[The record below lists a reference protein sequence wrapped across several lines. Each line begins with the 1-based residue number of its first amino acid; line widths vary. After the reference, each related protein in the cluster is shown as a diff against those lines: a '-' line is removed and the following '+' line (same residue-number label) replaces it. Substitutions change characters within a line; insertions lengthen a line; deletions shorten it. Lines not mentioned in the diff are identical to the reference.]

1 MRSTPLLRLLAALA
15 TFVLLAAACG
25 GSDSDDE
32 ETTDPDATEE
42 VEATDEDT
50 ADEAEAADEDAD
62 ADAGDSGDRVS
73 TYIGQPESLTPINN
87 TESEGSAVIA
97 ALFDTLIDYD
107 PATNEPVMTN
117 AESITTDDNQNYVV
131 TLKDG
136 YTFHDGTPV
145 TAQSYVDTWNY
156 AAYAPNA
163 QSTAGFFAPIE
174 GYADLQCGTTT
185 QTNDDGED
193 EEVADCEGSPPAAE
207 TLSGLTVDSDS
218 QFTITLSAPEPFF
231 LTRLGYNAYAPLP
244 QAFFDDPDGFDRAPI
259 GNGPFMMNGEWED
272 DVQILTD
279 AYPDYAGDNPAQ
291 ISGVEF
297 AIFADINTAVTSL
310 IAGEIDIHDAVPP
323 EQWANVTGQLS
334 NFDQSASSSI
344 NYIGFPTYAAPFDNP
359 DLRAA
364 LSMAIDREAITTGIF
379 EGQRQPAFNI
389 LAPVIPGY
397 EDTVCDEWTY
407 NPELAA
413 ERFEAAGGLD
423 AIGDSIEVWFNEG
436 GGHETWMD
444 AVITNWEQNLGIPA
458 DSVTFQ
464 QLPFAEYLEL
474 ADGAQFSGPFRL
486 GWGMDYPHPQNYLQ
500 ILLEL
505 TAEEGG
511 NNATYWTD
519 DDYSSKIAEALAVP
533 DVEASI
539 PVWQEA
545 NAIACAATP
554 AAPMFYGQNSFAW
567 NDGVSGVA
575 VNAFGQLDYTAL
587 KTN

>member
-1 MRSTPLLRLLAALA
+1 MKKSPLLRLLAALA
-15 TFVLLAAACG
+15 TFALLAAACG
-25 GSDSDDE
+25 GSDSADEQSTDD
-32 ETTDPDATEE
+32 TTEA
-42 VEATDEDT
+42 VEATDEDAAAADEEADT
-50 ADEAEAADEDAD
+50 ADEADT
-62 ADAGDSGDRVS
+62 SGDRVS

-87 TESEGSAVIA
+87 TESEGSAVLA

-107 PATNEPVMTN
+107 IDTNEPVMTN
-117 AESITTDDNQNYVV
+117 AESITTEDNQTYVV
-131 TLKDG
+131 TLKGD

-163 QSTAGFFAPIE
+163 QSTAGFFAPID
-174 GYADLQCGTTT
+174 GYADMQCGTTT
-185 QTNDDGED
+185 ETNDEGED

-207 TLSGLTVDSDS
+207 TLSGLTVDSDT
-218 QFTITLSAPEPFF
+218 QFTVVLSAPEPFF

-272 DVQILTD
+272 DVEILTD

-291 ISGVEF
+291 IPGVEF
-297 AIFADINTAVTSL
+297 VIYADVNTAVTDL
-310 IAGEIDIHDAVPP
+310 VAGNLDIHDNVPP
-323 EQWANVTGQLS
+323 EQWANVTGQMS
-334 NFDQSASSSI
+334 NYDQSGSSSI
-344 NYIGFPTYAAPFDNP
+344 NYIGFPTYAAPYDNA

-423 AIGDSIEVWFNEG
+423 AIGDSIEIWFNEG
-436 GGHETWMD
+436 GGHDTWMD
-444 AVITNWEQNLGIPA
+444 AVITQWEQNLGIPA

-474 ADGAQFSGPFRL
+474 ADGAQFTGPFRL

-505 TAEEGG
+505 TSEEGG
-511 NNATYWTD
+511 NNATFWKD
-519 DDYSSKIAEALAVP
+519 DAYSAKIAEALAVP
-533 DVEASI
+533 SVEESI

-554 AAPMFYGQNSFAW
+554 VAPMFYGQNSFAW

-575 VNAFGQLDYTAL
+575 VDAFGQLDYTAL
-587 KTN
+587 KSN